1 MQRNKREYLYISLV
15 VIGALSLFVS
25 IMLAAFSIGVA
36 FESKRTA
43 PEPKPDPTVLEI
55 GE

>member
-1 MQRNKREYLYISLV
+1 MQHSKREYLYISLV
-15 VIGALSLFVS
+15 VIGALSLFVAL
-25 IMLAAFSIGVA
+25 MLVVFSFGVA
-36 FESKRTA
+36 FESRRTA